1 MTITDEIKK
10 LLTIEVLGECWH
22 ERRTEDVGKKP
33 WDLSH
38 CVKCGELV
46 KLQSFDRRTFD
57 NRNDL
62 LDLYEAIYMDE
73 VNIWKWRE
81 FCDLSA
87 SKDYFYVDSLSDDYA
102 EWTEWLFCLD
112 GKGHEDR
119 CKMVSEFYGFREE

>member
-1 MTITDEIKK
+1 MTDWKQF
-10 LLTIEVLGECWH
+10 LTKQILKESSFTNTVTISCDGRVWLP
-22 ERRTEDVGKKP
+22 RTY
-33 WDLSH
+33 
-38 CVKCGELV
+38 
-46 KLQSFDRRTFD
+46 D

-62 LDLYEAIYMDE
+62 MDLYEAIYRDE

-112 GKGHEDR
+112 GKGYEDR